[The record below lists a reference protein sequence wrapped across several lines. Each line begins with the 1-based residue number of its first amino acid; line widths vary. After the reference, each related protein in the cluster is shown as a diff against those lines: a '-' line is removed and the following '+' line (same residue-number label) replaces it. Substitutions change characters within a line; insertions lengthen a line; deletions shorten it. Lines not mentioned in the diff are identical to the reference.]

1 MKEMNIPV
9 GVSDF
14 EEIRK
19 NEYYYIDK
27 SELIGELLSRTG
39 IKVTLI
45 TRPRRFGKTLGM
57 SMLESFFDIRK
68 ESRKLFEG
76 LKITENQALCDAWMN
91 QYPTIFVSFRQVDG
105 LDFTGAYDMLTMVI
119 ADLYNRH
126 LYLLD
131 GKNATDFQKAAF
143 AHLAHGSG
151 SIKEV
156 KSSLMLLTTMMQ
168 SYYEKPVILLID
180 EYDVPVAKA
189 NNNGYY
195 DEMLDVMKG
204 LMQALK
210 DNQAL
215 RFAVVTGCLKIAKE
229 SIFTGTNKFV
239 SDTITNSRLNEYFG
253 FVQSEVDQL
262 LNDAGLTE
270 QADNIRKWYDG
281 YHFGDFDVYSHAQA
295 LAQSSD
301 FLSAHKDWKQIAVL
315 NTAVAAKKVMEEKD
329 PSQAAVAS
337 RTAGELYGM
346 KILAEEINN
355 VKGNTTRFLILGK
368 EPVYAKTA
376 GKISVAF
383 EIPHKSGSLY
393 NILGNFIFNNV
404 NMTMIESRPI
414 PEKSFEYRF
423 FVDFEGNLSD
433 AGVRNALTG
442 LAAEASVMRILGN
455 Y

>member
-1 MKEMNIPV
+1 MISGKILRDAIISGANNINNQRSRVDELNVFPVPDGDTGTNMGMTVGAAVRELQAMDDSCTVGEAAKTAASAMLRGARGNSGVITSLLFRGFSKALEGKKEADASDIV
-9 GVSDF
+9 AALKKGV
-14 EEIRK
+14 E
-19 NEYYYIDK
+19 
-27 SELIGELLSRTG
+27 
-39 IKVTLI
+39 
-45 TRPRRFGKTLGM
+45 
-57 SMLESFFDIRK
+57 
-68 ESRKLFEG
+68 
-76 LKITENQALCDAWMN
+76 
-91 QYPTIFVSFRQVDG
+91 
-105 LDFTGAYDMLTMVI
+105 GAYSHAAAKLYFGED
-119 ADLYNRH
+119 ADLYHVPEFEDTMREVEEGRADYAVLPIENSTAGFVINN
-126 LYLLD
+126 YDLLLKY
-131 GKNATDFQKAAF
+131 KNYIV
-143 AHLAHGSG
+143 G
-151 SIKEV
+151 EV
-156 KSSLMLLTTMMQ
+156 
-168 SYYEKPVILLID
+168 Y
-180 EYDVPVAKA
+180 VPVAH
-189 NNNGYY
+189 
-195 DEMLDVMKG
+195 MLLGVPG
-204 LMQALK
+204 AEL
-210 DNQAL
+210 
-215 RFAVVTGCLKIAKE
+215 
-229 SIFTGTNKFV
+229 
-239 SDTITNSRLNEYFG
+239 SD
-253 FVQSEVDQL
+253 
-262 LNDAGLTE
+262 
-270 QADNIRKWYDG
+270 IRT
-281 YHFGDFDVYSHAQA
+281 VYSHAQA

-346 KILAEEINN
+346 EILAKEINN

-383 EIPHKSGSLY
+383 EIAHKSGSLY

>member
-1 MKEMNIPV
+1 MREVEEGRADYAVLPIENSTAGFVINNYDLLLKYKNYIV
-9 GVSDF
+9 G
-14 EEIRK
+14 
-19 NEYYYIDK
+19 
-27 SELIGELLSRTG
+27 
-39 IKVTLI
+39 
-45 TRPRRFGKTLGM
+45 
-57 SMLESFFDIRK
+57 
-68 ESRKLFEG
+68 
-76 LKITENQALCDAWMN
+76 
-91 QYPTIFVSFRQVDG
+91 
-105 LDFTGAYDMLTMVI
+105 
-119 ADLYNRH
+119 
-126 LYLLD
+126 
-131 GKNATDFQKAAF
+131 
-143 AHLAHGSG
+143 
-151 SIKEV
+151 EV
-156 KSSLMLLTTMMQ
+156 
-168 SYYEKPVILLID
+168 Y
-180 EYDVPVAKA
+180 VPVAH
-189 NNNGYY
+189 
-195 DEMLDVMKG
+195 MLLGVPG
-204 LMQALK
+204 
-210 DNQAL
+210 
-215 RFAVVTGCLKIAKE
+215 AKL
-229 SIFTGTNKFV
+229 
-239 SDTITNSRLNEYFG
+239 SD
-253 FVQSEVDQL
+253 
-262 LNDAGLTE
+262 
-270 QADNIRKWYDG
+270 IRT
-281 YHFGDFDVYSHAQA
+281 VYSHAQA

-301 FLSAHKDWKQIAVL
+301 FLSVHKDWKQIAVL

-346 KILAEEINN
+346 EILAEEINN

>member
-1 MKEMNIPV
+1 MISGKILRDAIISGANNINNQRSRVDELNVFPVPDGDTGTNMGMTVGAAVRELQAMDDSCTVGEAAKTAASAMLRGARGNSGVITSLLFRGFSKALEGKKEADAADIV
-9 GVSDF
+9 AALKKGV
-14 EEIRK
+14 E
-19 NEYYYIDK
+19 
-27 SELIGELLSRTG
+27 
-39 IKVTLI
+39 
-45 TRPRRFGKTLGM
+45 
-57 SMLESFFDIRK
+57 
-68 ESRKLFEG
+68 
-76 LKITENQALCDAWMN
+76 
-91 QYPTIFVSFRQVDG
+91 
-105 LDFTGAYDMLTMVI
+105 GAYSHAAAKLYFGED
-119 ADLYNRH
+119 ADLYHVPEFEDTMREVEEGRADYAVLPIENSTAGFVINN
-126 LYLLD
+126 YDLLLKY
-131 GKNATDFQKAAF
+131 KNYIV
-143 AHLAHGSG
+143 G
-151 SIKEV
+151 EV
-156 KSSLMLLTTMMQ
+156 
-168 SYYEKPVILLID
+168 Y
-180 EYDVPVAKA
+180 VPVAH
-189 NNNGYY
+189 
-195 DEMLDVMKG
+195 MLLGVPG
-204 LMQALK
+204 AEL
-210 DNQAL
+210 
-215 RFAVVTGCLKIAKE
+215 
-229 SIFTGTNKFV
+229 
-239 SDTITNSRLNEYFG
+239 SD
-253 FVQSEVDQL
+253 
-262 LNDAGLTE
+262 
-270 QADNIRKWYDG
+270 IRT
-281 YHFGDFDVYSHAQA
+281 VYSHAQA

-346 KILAEEINN
+346 EILAEEINN

-383 EIPHKSGSLY
+383 EIAHKSGSLY